1 MLRLGW
7 ALKALQSCQLSPS
20 SSVLPVHPIPL
31 NPLLSCFHTSSLLS
45 GIERYDSCTQQEV
58 EEMRKPTYRYGV
70 WLKPKLSARMF
81 KKVKVKALE
90 EGRWELE
97 ENPDDPPSRWW
108 FQKPGGG
115 GKWARLKVKKLRT
128 IEENMKKMPK
138 LIEQYKKNRT
148 KKKQKAAV
156 KSGMAL
162 MYPGKYRKKT
172 GGRFTAH

>member
-1 MLRLGW
+1 
-7 ALKALQSCQLSPS
+7 
-20 SSVLPVHPIPL
+20 
-31 NPLLSCFHTSSLLS
+31 
-45 GIERYDSCTQQEV
+45 
-58 EEMRKPTYRYGV
+58 
-70 WLKPKLSARMF
+70 MF